1 MRKESRWRQRRS
13 GESGFAMLMVVFIM
27 ALMLIAVMAVGPSIL
42 TQGEREREQEL
53 KWRGKQYTRAIKL
66 YYRKNGRFPSSLDDL
81 VKGNLNIRY
90 IRKAYKEPMNTADGS
105 WRLLYV
111 GAAGQ
116 IIGSVKANRTPF
128 QMGPVT
134 GGPPGTAPAG
144 GQVGAGAA
152 GSGPGSTP
160 SGGSSGQNP
169 GSTGAGASSSGT
181 S

>member
-116 IIGSVKANRTPF
+116 IIGSVKANP
-128 QMGPVT
+128 
-134 GGPPGTAPAG
+134 GGSIFPAAPAPG
-144 GQVGAGAA
+144 GAQAGA
-152 GSGPGSTP
+152 TP
-160 SGGSSGQNP
+160 AP
-169 GSTGAGASSSGT
+169 LGSTGGSAGGEASSGSAPGQAQPP
-181 S
+181 